1 MMPKNNTEPQKMKS
15 HLYYSSLLP
24 ESKKEKVKQAKMD
37 NVESNVLTPQ
47 QRDKLDICQR

>member
-1 MMPKNNTEPQKMKS
+1 MKS

-24 ESKKEKVKQAKMD
+24 ESKKEKVKQTKMD
-37 NVESNVLTPQ
+37 NVEFNILTPQ